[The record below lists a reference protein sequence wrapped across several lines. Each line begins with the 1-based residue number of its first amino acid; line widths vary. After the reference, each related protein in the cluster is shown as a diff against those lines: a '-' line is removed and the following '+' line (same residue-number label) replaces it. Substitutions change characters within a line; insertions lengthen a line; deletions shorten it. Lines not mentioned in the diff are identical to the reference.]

1 MLYFYAK
8 ERGFMEKKSKIKKVI
23 TSLLAVSVSVGA
35 VLGAT
40 KAFNFFK
47 DNGLL
52 NPNEQHNLVLDDVKN
67 VSFDEKTSLLSW
79 DSVENADS
87 YVTSVNGEEYT
98 VETNYMFYL
107 PVENETEFKVK
118 AVDSTGKYKES
129 NWSDVYTYSV
139 SKDEVTYSSVYGFVD
154 GMLQG
159 SDKVQKILS
168 MEINNGYL
176 YTKASFLDRKG
187 NPKLYYLQTDIGNFK
202 ELSEIIKNQDQC
214 FTRTYRSFDLCEQN
228 AMEYLVK
235 SNSFDGKLEEYRQQG
250 YEISVVSSATG
261 LRDNYASLQI
271 DATLK
276 LQKGNDTKY
285 VTISLSAFVKN
296 PTGNPKIDYT
306 VKLADPEQRSMNTS
320 NFVILSGDLA
330 KFAEEMD
337 RVNNMQNETSAETY
351 NVQSVYDFNGLEA

>member
-1 MLYFYAK
+1 
-8 ERGFMEKKSKIKKVI
+8 MEKKSKIKKVI

-47 DNGLL
+47 DSGLL

-154 GMLQG
+154 NMIPGV
-159 SDKVQKILS
+159 DKLQKILS
-168 MEINNGYL
+168 MEIKDDGYL
-176 YTKASFLDRKG
+176 YTKASYIDWEGK
-187 NPKLYYLQTDIGNFK
+187 PKLFHIRTRIDNFND
-202 ELSEIIKNQDQC
+202 LSEAIKNQKDT
-214 FTRTYRSFDLCEQN
+214 FSYIERSFDLCEQN

-235 SNSFDGKLEEYRQQG
+235 SNSFSGKLEEYRQQG
-250 YEISVVSSATG
+250 YEISVVSSAAREMNGYGALMTE
-261 LRDNYASLQI
+261 S
-271 DATLK
+271 TLK
-276 LQKGNDTKY
+276 MQKGNDVKY
-285 VTISLSAFVKN
+285 VIISLATTVKN

-306 VKLADPEQRSMNTS
+306 VKLADPEQRSMNTT

-351 NVQSVYDFNGLEA
+351 NAQSVYDFNGLEA